1 MSISRVTRV
10 LFMRKMRK
18 LRLGEAGDSPKD
30 TLRSLDRTT
39 PSTLACPRTSRQ
51 LHDTPTTSNVLS
63 ASTPLPSNGT
73 QLGGAGR

>member
-1 MSISRVTRV
+1 
-10 LFMRKMRK
+10 MRKMRK
-18 LRLGEAGDSPKD
+18 LRLSEARDSPKD

-39 PSTLACPRTSRQ
+39 PSTLASCPRTSRQ